1 MFLGFV
7 WRPVLV
13 ATEEWVRLDRKKQG
27 EGVEWE
33 WYGAMAVEPKLS
45 IGAKLSTVLLWSGT
59 LRQPDSVAHQEKHER
74 NLWFILYTTEWLL
87 SKTGGQE
94 YMAIPLMS
102 NGLPQHPTCHTHI
115 QDGGD
120 GIRTWVAYLLQ
131 WMIFSGPSPYSVT
144 RVCFRVTRIIS
155 RFHSHV
161 PVTRFVKPRLSY
173 MPR

>member
-94 YMAIPLMS
+94 WMQHSCKGSPFICLIYGYTAHVKWPAATPHVSYSYTGQPAGPRKWLVIMARES
-102 NGLPQHPTCHTHI
+102 
-115 QDGGD
+115 D
-120 GIRTWVAYLLQ
+120 R
-131 WMIFSGPSPYSVT
+131 
-144 RVCFRVTRIIS
+144 
-155 RFHSHV
+155 
-161 PVTRFVKPRLSY
+161 
-173 MPR
+173 